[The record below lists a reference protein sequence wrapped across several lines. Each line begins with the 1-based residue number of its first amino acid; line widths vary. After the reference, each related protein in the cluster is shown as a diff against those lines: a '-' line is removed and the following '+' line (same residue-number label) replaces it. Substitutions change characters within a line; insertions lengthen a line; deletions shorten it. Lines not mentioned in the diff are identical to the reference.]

1 MENNIEEKTITKGK
15 WKIKEL
21 DLSRFKKVLNFKSL
35 KTKILLAFTTVIV
48 LVIILSSI
56 TAVTIARANANT
68 EKMVNE
74 ELELLIVDD
83 NLTFS
88 LSQRIAAARGY
99 ILFGDQM
106 YKNLFNQYSEKS
118 HEHEKTLLAL
128 SDVKASKEI
137 VARSND
143 WEQMVLTEV
152 FERYDKG
159 DSAGAASYLRSSVE
173 PYSND
178 LINELEKMSTERKE
192 SIKADAQIVTSSG
205 NRSLISIIII
215 SIVII
220 LLGIAIALL
229 TSNSI
234 IKPIKKVMER
244 MNIIAYGD
252 LTSEP
257 LEITEKDETGQLAM
271 AINQMQ
277 VMEKEVMEGIQMAS
291 EMLTNHSNQLTQ
303 AANEVKSGSEQVA
316 TTMQELATGSEAQAT
331 TASNLAV
338 VMDNFTKKVQ
348 STNKS
353 GEKIKDSSMGVL
365 SMTAEG
371 KQYMEDSSQQM
382 AKIDEIVLDA
392 VFKMA
397 TLDNQT
403 KEINHLVVIIQKIAD
418 QTNLL
423 ALNAAIEAA
432 RAGEHGRGFAVVAD
446 EVRKLAEQV
455 AVSIADITGFVGKI
469 QAESM
474 KVSESLQSGYTE
486 VQEGTSQIKK
496 TGDTFNK
503 INASVTT
510 MVKGIKDISD
520 NLESIQVNSEIMN
533 SSIEEIASVSQE
545 SAAGVE
551 ETSAASQ
558 EITSSMD
565 EVAENSEQLADLAKG
580 LADMVEEF
588 KV

>member
-1 MENNIEEKTITKGK
+1 LENNVEEKNIASSKWNIKNWDLTKLK
-15 WKIKEL
+15 
-21 DLSRFKKVLNFKSL
+21 SALNFKSL
-35 KTKILLAFTTVIV
+35 KTKILLAFMTIIL
-48 LVIILSSI
+48 LVIILATI
-56 TAVTIARANANT
+56 MIVTISKTNDKT
-68 EKMVNE
+68 EQMVDE
-74 ELELLIVDD
+74 ELALLIANDQ
-83 NLTFS
+83 LT
-88 LSQRIAAARGY
+88 LSISQKIAAARGY
-99 ILFGDQM
+99 ILFGDGL
-106 YKNLFNQYSEKS
+106 YKNLFDQYTEESQKYEKQV
-118 HEHEKTLLAL
+118 LAL
-128 SDVKASKEI
+128 STEKETQEVIDRSVDWQEMVITDVF
-137 VARSND
+137 D
-143 WEQMVLTEV
+143 
-152 FERYDKG
+152 RYDGG
-159 DSAGAASYLRSSVE
+159 DEVGAASYLRSSVE

-178 LINELEKMSTERKE
+178 LIKE
-192 SIKADAQIVTSSG
+192 FAKLSDIRMDSINAQAQSVTDLG
-205 NRSLISIIII
+205 KHSLTLTFII
-215 SIVII
+215 SVLVII
-220 LLGIAIALL
+220 LGITIALL

-234 IKPIKKVMER
+234 TKPIKKVMER
-244 MNIIAYGD
+244 MQTIAYGD

-257 LEITEKDETGQLAM
+257 LAITMKDETGQLAM

-277 VMEKEVMEGIQMAS
+277 VMEKEVMEGIKRAS
-291 EMLTNHSNQLTQ
+291 EMLTDNSNELTQ
-303 AANEVKSGSEQVA
+303 SANEVKSGSEQVA
-316 TTMQELATGSEAQAT
+316 ITMQELATGSESQAT
-331 TASNLAV
+331 TASNLSV
-338 VMDNFTKKVQ
+338 VMGNFTKKVQ

-365 SMTAEG
+365 SMTTQG
-371 KQYMEDSSQQM
+371 KEYMEDSNRQM

-403 KEINHLVVIIQKIAD
+403 KEITNLVMIIQKIAD

-455 AVSIADITGFVGKI
+455 AVSISDITGFVEKI
-469 QAESM
+469 QTES
-474 KVSESLQSGYTE
+474 KRVSDSLQTGYTE

-496 TGDTFNK
+496 TGDTFNQ

-533 SSIEEIASVSQE
+533 SSIEEIASVSEE

-558 EITSSMD
+558 EITSSME
-565 EVAENSEQLADLAKG
+565 EVAGNSEQLADLAKG
-580 LADMVEEF
+580 LAEMVAEF
-588 KV
+588 KI

>member
-1 MENNIEEKTITKGK
+1 MENNIEDKTITKGK

-21 DLSRFKKVLNFKSL
+21 DLARFKKVMNFKSL
-35 KTKILLAFTTVIV
+35 KTKILLAFMTVIV

-56 TAVTIARANANT
+56 TIVTISRANDST
-68 EKMVNE
+68 EKMVDE
-74 ELELLIVDD
+74 ELELLIVNDD
-83 NLTFS
+83 LTFS

-118 HEHEKTLLAL
+118 HEHEKKILAL

-152 FERYDKG
+152 FERYDNG
-159 DSAGAASYLRSSVE
+159 DTAGAASYLRSSVE

-178 LINELEKMSTERKE
+178 LINELEKLSTEQKE
-192 SIKADAQIVTSSG
+192 SIKADAQIVTNSG

-215 SIVII
+215 SIIII
-220 LLGIAIALL
+220 LVGIAIALL

-234 IKPIKKVMER
+234 IKPIKRVMER

>member
-1 MENNIEEKTITKGK
+1 MENNVEEKNIVSSKWNIKNWDLTKLK
-15 WKIKEL
+15 
-21 DLSRFKKVLNFKSL
+21 SALNFKSL
-35 KTKILLAFTTVIV
+35 KTKILLAFMTIIL
-48 LVIILSSI
+48 LVIILATI
-56 TAVTIARANANT
+56 MIVTISKTNNKT
-68 EKMVNE
+68 EQMVDE
-74 ELELLIVDD
+74 ELALLIANDQ
-83 NLTFS
+83 LTLS
-88 LSQRIAAARGY
+88 ISQRIAAARGY
-99 ILFGDQM
+99 ILFGDDL
-106 YKNLFNQYSEKS
+106 YKNLFDQYTEESQKYEKQV
-118 HEHEKTLLAL
+118 LAL
-128 SDVKASKEI
+128 STKKETQEVI
-137 VARSND
+137 DRSVD
-143 WEQMVLTEV
+143 WEAMVVTDV
-152 FERYDKG
+152 FERYDSG
-159 DSAGAASYLRSSVE
+159 DEAGAASYLRSSVE

-178 LINELEKMSTERKE
+178 LIKEFEKLSDIRME
-192 SIKADAQIVTSSG
+192 SINAQAKSVTDLG
-205 NRSLISIIII
+205 KRSLTLTFII
-215 SIVII
+215 SVLVII
-220 LLGIAIALL
+220 LGITIALL

-234 IKPIKKVMER
+234 TKPIKKVMER
-244 MNIIAYGD
+244 MQTIAYGD

-257 LEITEKDETGQLAM
+257 LAITAKDETGQLAM

-277 VMEKEVMEGIQMAS
+277 VMEKEVMEGIKKAS
-291 EMLTNHSNQLTQ
+291 EMLTSNSNELTQ
-303 AANEVKSGSEQVA
+303 SANEVKSGSEQVA
-316 TTMQELATGSEAQAT
+316 ITMQELATGSETQAT
-331 TASNLAV
+331 TASNLSV
-338 VMDNFTKKVQ
+338 VMGNFTKKVQ

-365 SMTAEG
+365 SMTTQG
-371 KQYMEDSSQQM
+371 KEYMEDSNRQM

-403 KEINHLVVIIQKIAD
+403 KEITNLVMIIQKIAD

-455 AVSIADITGFVGKI
+455 AVSISDITGFVEKI
-469 QAESM
+469 QTES
-474 KVSESLQSGYTE
+474 KRVSDSLQTGYTE

-496 TGDTFNK
+496 TGDTFNQ

-533 SSIEEIASVSQE
+533 SSIEEIASVSEE

-558 EITSSMD
+558 EITSSME
-565 EVAENSEQLADLAKG
+565 EVAGNSEQLADLAKG
-580 LADMVEEF
+580 LAEMVEEF
-588 KV
+588 KI

>member
-1 MENNIEEKTITKGK
+1 MENNVEEKNIASSKWNIKNWDLTKLK
-15 WKIKEL
+15 
-21 DLSRFKKVLNFKSL
+21 SALNFKSL
-35 KTKILLAFTTVIV
+35 KTKILLAFMTIIL
-48 LVIILSSI
+48 LVIILATI
-56 TAVTIARANANT
+56 MIVTISKTNNKT
-68 EKMVNE
+68 EQMVDE
-74 ELELLIVDD
+74 ELALLIANDQ
-83 NLTFS
+83 LTLS
-88 LSQRIAAARGY
+88 ISQRIAAARGY
-99 ILFGDQM
+99 ILFGDDL
-106 YKNLFNQYSEKS
+106 YKNLFDQYTEESQKYEKQV
-118 HEHEKTLLAL
+118 LAL
-128 SDVKASKEI
+128 STKKETQEVI
-137 VARSND
+137 DRSVD
-143 WEQMVLTEV
+143 WEAMVVTDV
-152 FERYDKG
+152 FERYDSG
-159 DSAGAASYLRSSVE
+159 DEAGAASYLRSSVE

-178 LINELEKMSTERKE
+178 LIKEFEKLSDIRME
-192 SIKADAQIVTSSG
+192 SINAQAKSVTDLG
-205 NRSLISIIII
+205 KRSLTLTFII
-215 SIVII
+215 SVLVII
-220 LLGIAIALL
+220 LGITIALL

-234 IKPIKKVMER
+234 TKPIKKVMER
-244 MNIIAYGD
+244 MQTIAYGD

-257 LEITEKDETGQLAM
+257 LAITAKDETGQLAM

-277 VMEKEVMEGIQMAS
+277 VMEKEVMEGIKKAS
-291 EMLTNHSNQLTQ
+291 EMLTSNSNELTQ
-303 AANEVKSGSEQVA
+303 SANEVKSGSEQVA
-316 TTMQELATGSEAQAT
+316 ITMQELATGSETQAT
-331 TASNLAV
+331 TASNLSV
-338 VMDNFTKKVQ
+338 VMGNFTKKVQ

-365 SMTAEG
+365 SMTTQG
-371 KQYMEDSSQQM
+371 KEYMEDSNRQM

-403 KEINHLVVIIQKIAD
+403 KEITNLVMIIQKIAD

-455 AVSIADITGFVGKI
+455 AVSISDITGFVEKI
-469 QAESM
+469 QTES
-474 KVSESLQSGYTE
+474 KRVSDSLQTGYTE

-496 TGDTFNK
+496 TGDTFNQ

-533 SSIEEIASVSQE
+533 SSIEEIASVSEE

-558 EITSSMD
+558 EITSSME
-565 EVAENSEQLADLAKG
+565 EVAGNSEQLADLAKG
-580 LADMVEEF
+580 LAEMVEEF
-588 KV
+588 KI

>member
-1 MENNIEEKTITKGK
+1 M
-15 WKIKEL
+15 KEL
-21 DLSRFKKVLNFKSL
+21 DLSKFREIMNFKSL
-35 KTKILLAFTTVIV
+35 KTKILLAFMTVIA
-48 LVIILSSI
+48 LVIILSTI
-56 TAVTIARANANT
+56 TAVTIARANAST
-68 EKMVNE
+68 EKMVDE

-118 HEHEKTLLAL
+118 HEHEKTLLTL
-128 SDVKASKEI
+128 SDSKASKEVI
-137 VARSND
+137 TRSND

-152 FERYDKG
+152 FERYDNG
-159 DSAGAASYLRSSVE
+159 DTAGAASYLRSSVE

-178 LINELEKMSTERKE
+178 LINEFEKLTTQRKE
-192 SIKADAQIVTSSG
+192 SIKANAQVVTDSG
-205 NRSLISIIII
+205 NRSLVSIIII
-215 SIVII
+215 SIFII
-220 LLGIAIALL
+220 LLGITIALL

-257 LEITEKDETGQLAM
+257 LRITEKDETGQLAM

-331 TASNLAV
+331 TASNLSV

-353 GEKIKDSSMGVL
+353 GERIKDSSMGVL

-371 KQYMEDSSQQM
+371 KQYMEDSSHQM

-474 KVSESLQSGYTE
+474 KVSESLQTGYTE

-520 NLESIQVNSEIMN
+520 NLESIQANSEIMN
-533 SSIEEIASVSQE
+533 GSIEEIASVSQE

-580 LADMVEEF
+580 LADMVGEF

>member
-1 MENNIEEKTITKGK
+1 MENNIEDKTITKGK

-21 DLSRFKKVLNFKSL
+21 DLARFKKVMNFKSL

-331 TASNLAV
+331 TASNLSV

-382 AKIDEIVLDA
+382 AKIDEIVLEA

-397 TLDNQT
+397 TLDNET

>member
-1 MENNIEEKTITKGK
+1 LENNIEEKTITKGK

-338 VMDNFTKKVQ
+338 VMDTFTKKVQ

-371 KQYMEDSSQQM
+371 KQYMEDSSHQM

-474 KVSESLQSGYTE
+474 KVSESLQTGYTE

-533 SSIEEIASVSQE
+533 VSIEEIASVSQE

-580 LADMVEEF
+580 LADMVGEF

>member
-234 IKPIKKVMER
+234 IKPIKRVMER

-382 AKIDEIVLDA
+382 AKIDEIVLEA